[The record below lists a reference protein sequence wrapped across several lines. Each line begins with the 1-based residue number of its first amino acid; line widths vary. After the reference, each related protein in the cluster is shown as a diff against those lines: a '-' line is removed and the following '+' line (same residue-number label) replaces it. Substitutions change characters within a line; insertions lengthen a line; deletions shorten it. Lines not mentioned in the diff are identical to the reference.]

1 MQNNFLDTKPY
12 FLTCSLR
19 ETSVEGDICCIK
31 NAIYDGAEAF
41 MIHLEKLPDENVN
54 VNDLKRIYDYAG
66 DRPVF
71 SVNYR
76 SRHKPGKSDAEIV
89 NQQLLSLEAGANVID
104 VFADIFCPSVN
115 ELAMDPEAV
124 KKQKDYIELL
134 HSKGAKVIMSAHI
147 YRFMDTEE
155 VLVQAKEM
163 ESRGPDIVK
172 IAMSVNSE
180 EEMTQTYITMAR
192 LKQELKCH
200 FFLVTMGQYGKTNRA
215 IEGFLGSKIVLCA
228 QEYNEN
234 LNPLEQPLL
243 KAMSK
248 VYSNVD
254 TSLARNT
261 SLGAVKNG

>member
-1 MQNNFLDTKPY
+1 MQSNFLDSKPY

-19 ETSVEGDICCIK
+19 ETSVEGNICCIK

-41 MIHLEKLPDENVN
+41 MIHLEKLPDEHVN
-54 VNDLKRIYDYAG
+54 VQDLKKIYDYAG
-66 DRPVF
+66 ERPVF

-76 SRHKPGKSDAEIV
+76 SRHKPGKPDEEIV
-89 NQQLLSLEAGANVID
+89 KQQLLSLEAGANVID
-104 VFADIFCPSVN
+104 VFGDIFCPSVN
-115 ELAMDPEAV
+115 ELAMDQKAIQ
-124 KKQKDYIELL
+124 KQKDYIELI
-134 HSKGAKVIMSAHI
+134 HSKGGKVLMSSHI

-155 VLVQAKEM
+155 ILKQAKEM
-163 ESRGPDIVK
+163 ESRGADIVK
-172 IAMSVNSE
+172 IAMSVFSE

-234 LNPLEQPLL
+234 SAPMDQPLL
-243 KAMSK
+243 RAMAD
-248 VYSNVD
+248 VYRNVD
-254 TSLARNT
+254 SSLARET
-261 SLGAVKNG
+261 TLGAVK